1 MTFKVLILCVVA
13 IAFAEKYSDK
23 YDNVNIQEIIENR
36 RVLLSY
42 ANCLLDKG
50 KCSPDG
56 KTLKDNLKDAV
67 ETNCEKCTDAQKEGT
82 SVMFRHL
89 IEKEREIWNELTAK
103 YDPTGQWRKTYEDEI
118 RKSGI
123 ILP

>member
-1 MTFKVLILCVVA
+1 MTFKVLMLCVVA

-56 KTLKDNLKDAV
+56 KTLK
-67 ETNCEKCTDAQKEGT
+67 GI
-82 SVMFRHL
+82 ML
-89 IEKEREIWNELTAK
+89 IR
-103 YDPTGQWRKTYEDEI
+103 
-118 RKSGI
+118 
-123 ILP
+123 